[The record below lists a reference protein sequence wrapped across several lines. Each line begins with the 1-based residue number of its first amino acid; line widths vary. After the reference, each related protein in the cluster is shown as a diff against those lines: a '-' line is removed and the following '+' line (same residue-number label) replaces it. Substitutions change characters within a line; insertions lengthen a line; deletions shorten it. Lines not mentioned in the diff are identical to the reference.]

1 MVWLWLHNNT
11 KLGLCPEPELEL
23 QQTKRNTSTGKRNS
37 NIKCPVFY
45 FHIQHIVLTDRHRIL
60 FSFTRLVC
68 CQRLYKMSG
77 EDNVTDYDDILVE
90 IQRIQSRNVSENAT
104 QQHQL
109 EMKMIYLITY
119 SIVLI
124 LGVTLNFI
132 VIVFS
137 CLKNKNSPKVAT
149 WIVALAATH
158 LVCSASTVFQL
169 LYAYNNFIWI
179 YGSASC
185 KLSSYIVYGSM
196 FSTAAMLSLWSI
208 SFTFSKCEC
217 TKNCKNC
224 NIILILLSWTIA
236 AVLACPS
243 LFSREIRESQ
253 CIDDYDLDKSRTTQD
268 GMARLKTVVIMR
280 FLIGVLVPALT
291 MFLSCLTS
299 ANRSCKD
306 CKKQDQIIC
315 AIKIVYFV
323 FWGPQIVL
331 TMIQAT
337 ANDSLGSNTLKYGF
351 PAATVLAT
359 SHSFT
364 NPIIYLLLGCSIKMN
379 WIAHDPDQCEME
391 VYQGITLLPLT
402 RKAPRSNTK

>member
-1 MVWLWLHNNT
+1 M
-11 KLGLCPEPELEL
+11 
-23 QQTKRNTSTGKRNS
+23 
-37 NIKCPVFY
+37 
-45 FHIQHIVLTDRHRIL
+45 
-60 FSFTRLVC
+60 
-68 CQRLYKMSG
+68 
-77 EDNVTDYDDILVE
+77 DYDFITELSDNSTKQYQQE
-90 IQRIQSRNVSENAT
+90 MRI
-104 QQHQL
+104 
-109 EMKMIYLITY
+109 IYLITY

-132 VIVFS
+132 VIVIS
-137 CLKNKNSPKVAT
+137 CLKNKNSSKFAI
-149 WIVALAATH
+149 WIMALAATH

-169 LYAYNNFIWI
+169 LYAYNNFEWI

-208 SFTFSKCEC
+208 SFTFSKSKC
-217 TKNCKNC
+217 TKNWKNF

-236 AVLACPS
+236 AVLGCPS

-253 CIDDYDLDKSRTTQD
+253 CIDDYDWDKSRTTQD
-268 GMARLKTVVIMR
+268 GIARLKAVVVMR

-291 MFLSCLTS
+291 MFLSCFTS
-299 ANRSCKD
+299 ANRNCKY
-306 CKKQDQIIC
+306 CKKQAQIIC

-337 ANDSLGSNTLKYGF
+337 VNDSLGPNTLKYGL

-359 SHSFT
+359 SHSFI

-379 WIAHDPDQCEME
+379 WMVHDPDQCRMA
-391 VYQGITLLPLT
+391 VY
-402 RKAPRSNTK
+402 

>member
-1 MVWLWLHNNT
+1 
-11 KLGLCPEPELEL
+11 
-23 QQTKRNTSTGKRNS
+23 
-37 NIKCPVFY
+37 
-45 FHIQHIVLTDRHRIL
+45 
-60 FSFTRLVC
+60 
-68 CQRLYKMSG
+68 MSG
-77 EDNVTDYDDILVE
+77 EENPMDYYDIIRELKSVPL
-90 IQRIQSRNVSENAT
+90 RNVSENVT
-104 QQHQL
+104 KQYQQ
-109 EMKMIYLITY
+109 EMKMTYLITY

-132 VIVFS
+132 VIVIS
-137 CLKNKNSPKVAT
+137 CLKNKNSPKFAT
-149 WIVALAATH
+149 WIMALAATH

-169 LYAYNNFIWI
+169 LYAYNNFEWN

-208 SFTFSKCEC
+208 SASFSKRKC

-224 NIILILLSWTIA
+224 NIILISLSWTIA

-268 GMARLKTVVIMR
+268 GIARLKAVVIMR

-299 ANRSCKD
+299 ANRSCKY
-306 CKKQDQIIC
+306 CKKQEQIIC

-331 TMIQAT
+331 TMIQA
-337 ANDSLGSNTLKYGF
+337 AVNDSLGSNTLKYGL

-359 SHSFT
+359 SHSFI

-379 WIAHDPDQCEME
+379 WMAHDPDQCEIMVCE
-391 VYQGITLLPLT
+391 GNELLLYT
-402 RKAPRSNTK
+402 RKAPSSNPK